1 MLLSFFCDEFFVNK
15 CYINIDWRANS
26 KPGIKMKKCFIIIL
40 LLGVFIQELRSQQ
53 LLRSDFPDYKEDSI
67 RFLPKRPWVA
77 ATEIWGLNMLVW
89 IGNRYIANQPYAYID
104 FTTIKDNFKTEPV
117 WDTDMFSTNMI
128 AHPYQGGLYYNA
140 ARSSGYNVW
149 QSATFNVAGN
159 FMWEYFM
166 ENEYPSINDMFTT
179 TFAGVELGEI
189 SFRLSDLFIDDR
201 SSGSERIGREFLVTL
216 VSPMRGFNRLIS
228 GDSWKRRSFK
238 GQSVRSVPV
247 AFGANLGPRF
257 FTEQNNSSKGS
268 MSMQLNFHVDYGDTF
283 SEEGFSLYDWFKLR
297 AGFDFF
303 SYEPLLNYVNVIGAL
318 WGKPIW
324 NRGDQTISMGV
335 FQHFDYYDSQLS
347 SKSIGT
353 VPPYHT
359 SEVAAL
365 GLGILYG
372 NPAVKLDKVDFYADF
387 YLTGIALGTSV
398 SDYMKVGERDYNM
411 GSGYSLKFSSK
422 LTYNKHWSMSMNF
435 ENYHIYSWKGYSPD
449 LDLDAVDP
457 RTFNYQGNKSN
468 SCLSVLSTNFVYN
481 SSHKWNIALS
491 NRRFLRKTN
500 YKYEP
505 DIGYSTFD
513 LMLSLG
519 IQL

>member
-1 MLLSFFCDEFFVNK
+1 MSFFCDEFFVNK
-15 CYINIDWRANS
+15 CYINIDWRTNS

-53 LLRSDFPDYKEDSI
+53 LLSSDLPDYKEDSI
-67 RFLPKRPWVA
+67 RLLPKRPWVA

-89 IGNRYIANQPYAYID
+89 MGNRYIANQPYAYID

-335 FQHFDYYDSQLS
+335 FQHFDYWPCKYTSQPFS
-347 SKSIGT
+347 FPRPI
-353 VPPYHT
+353 HRQ
-359 SEVAAL
+359 SEVTRRPQK
-365 GLGILYG
+365 LYRG
-372 NPAVKLDKVDFYADF
+372 
-387 YLTGIALGTSV
+387 
-398 SDYMKVGERDYNM
+398 
-411 GSGYSLKFSSK
+411 
-422 LTYNKHWSMSMNF
+422 
-435 ENYHIYSWKGYSPD
+435 
-449 LDLDAVDP
+449 P
-457 RTFNYQGNKSN
+457 RLPVVRQG
-468 SCLSVLSTNFVYN
+468 F
-481 SSHKWNIALS
+481 
-491 NRRFLRKTN
+491 
-500 YKYEP
+500 P
-505 DIGYSTFD
+505 
-513 LMLSLG
+513 
-519 IQL
+519 